1 LQIDTTTIIAGGAI
15 LFIGIIIFWWFSK
28 RSQQKKVDS
37 TLQNLVSIV
46 GNEGGPPGYKYART
60 GEPQLLMEL
69 EPQTKCTSLIVQYGH
84 YDGDLGG
91 DKKALNV
98 AAYHA
103 NQELKTNFFVRPTN
117 RRSPLAPRRGPRVL
131 TGNAAFDEKFTIEHG
146 DNADNVVK
154 DPGFQQSLNAIP
166 NLLFFEVRQEG
177 VKTLIWGEMRGT
189 STEGAKAIYETIK
202 KVADLL

>member
-1 LQIDTTTIIAGGAI
+1 LQFDTTTIIAGGAL
-15 LFIGIIIFWWFSK
+15 LFVAIIIIWWFLK
-28 RSQQKKVDS
+28 RSKEKKVDS
-37 TLQNLVSIV
+37 TLQNLASIV
-46 GNEGGPPGYKYART
+46 GNEGGTPGYRYARS

-69 EPQTKCTSLIVQYGH
+69 KPLTKCTSLIVQYGH
-84 YDGDLGG
+84 YDGDLGADRG
-91 DKKALNV
+91 ALNV

-131 TGNAAFDEKFTIEHG
+131 TGNASFDEKYTIEHG
-146 DNADNVVK
+146 DNADDVVR
-154 DPGFQQSLNAIP
+154 DVGFQKAVEAIP

-177 VKTLIWGEMRGT
+177 VKTLLWGEMRGT
-189 STEGAKAIYETIK
+189 SIEGAKAIYETIK